1 MEIAVLTLK
10 VVTEPNQ
17 HLCKKN
23 VLGCGTGVWR
33 LLVVNERTVT
43 IIVFREDTYKSR
55 FTMANESLALS

>member
-43 IIVFREDTYKSR
+43 IIVFREDTY
-55 FTMANESLALS
+55 